1 MGQTHRTF
9 HRQTQPTHHLLNFHP
24 PLTLSS
30 RPEARFLRRSGE
42 IPALAFSQ
50 PTSTS
55 VISTGAQR
63 SGETPVLALAHP
75 TPKRC
80 HLDRRR
86 AFAPQRRDPYVLFS
100 SNHRNPCHFDRSVA
114 QWRNPRIGS
123 RSPHPKTLSS
133 RPKARF
139 CAAVERS
146 PHWLSLIPAISSW
159 ISSKPHP
166 DPKRCHLDRRRA
178 FAPQRRDPYVLF
190 SSNHRNPCHF
200 DRSVAQWRNPRIG
213 SPSPRQ
219 NPVGISSKPTPP
231 QTPSSR
237 LPTLS
242 SRPKARFCAAVERP
256 PHWLFPN
263 PPPPLSFR
271 PERSAVEK
279 PPNLFSLIP
288 PNLCHLDRRRVLYQR
303 GAQPLVPDHPKP
315 EG

>member
-123 RSPHPKTLSS
+123 
-133 RPKARF
+133 
-139 CAAVERS
+139 
-146 PHWLSLIPAISSW
+146 
-159 ISSKPHP
+159 
-166 DPKRCHLDRRRA
+166 
-178 FAPQRRDPYVLF
+178 
-190 SSNHRNPCHF
+190 
-200 DRSVAQWRNPRIG
+200 
-213 SPSPRQ
+213 PSPRQ

-279 PPNLFSLIP
+279 PPYLFSLIP
-288 PNLCHLDRRRVLYQR
+288 PNLCHLDRRRAFCAAVERPPHWLFPNPPPPLSFRPERSAVEKPPYWLSFTRQNLVGISSKPTPPQYCHLDPPHPCHLDRRRAFAPQR
-303 GAQPLVPDHPKP
+303 RDPCILFSSNHRNPCHFDRSAA
-315 EG
+315 